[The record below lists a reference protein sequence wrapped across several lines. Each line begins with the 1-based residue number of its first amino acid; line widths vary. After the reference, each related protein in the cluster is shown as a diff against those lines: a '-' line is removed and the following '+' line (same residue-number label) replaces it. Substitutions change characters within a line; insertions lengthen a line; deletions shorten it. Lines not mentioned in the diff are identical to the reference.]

1 MRQSFREGRKRVVIW
16 ISKES
21 FEWLEEESV
30 RIRSSISGVASIA
43 VEDAQRISEERMLG
57 PDIAAKG

>member
-1 MRQSFREGRKRVVIW
+1 VIW